1 MSLTT
6 HDAYPESIEDI
17 DAMVEENRRMK
28 LLIRNLLKRTGSDGA
43 TSTALVRS
51 SAWDQAPSVDAVQAM
66 RGRASTKTP
75 KGWGKRAAAQASGDD
90 SDGSGPLVMRG
101 GVKGPIAKKQ
111 RKERK
116 EGPKKPLTSYTYYVQ
131 QMQSVCFAE
140 LAAQRADDEAKPNN
154 GEVMSQ
160 VAKKWNKVRVN
171 KEEHDRVKEECDTFL
186 YYEPQIESACFDELA
201 AQLAAQATNDGKKPK
216 KPTEKEVKRL
226 IVLKWKKVLEN
237 EEEYN
242 KVKAEK
248 AMADAKVGEKASPG
262 AMPTD
267 ASPTSVVD
275 DDGF

>member
-17 DAMVEENRRMK
+17 DAMVEENKRMK

-66 RGRASTKTP
+66 RDRAITKTP
-75 KGWGKRAAAQASGDD
+75 KGKGKRAAAQASGDD
-90 SDGSGPLVMRG
+90 SDGSGP
-101 GVKGPIAKKQ
+101 IAKKPRKQ
-111 RKERK
+111 RNQ
-116 EGPKKPLTSYTYYVQ
+116 GPKKELTPYTYYVQ
-131 QMQSVCFAE
+131 QMRSVCFDE
-140 LAAQRADDEAKPNN
+140 LAAQRADDEAEPNN
-154 GEVMSQ
+154 GEVMSLIA
-160 VAKKWNKVRVN
+160 VKWNKVKEN
-171 KEEHDRVKEECDTFL
+171 KEEHDRVKEERDTFM
-186 YYEPQIESACFDELA
+186 YYAPQIESACFDELA
-201 AQLAAQATNDGKKPK
+201 AQQTDGKKPK
-216 KPTEKEVKRL
+216 KPTEKEVKQL
-226 IVLKWKKVLEN
+226 IVLKWKKVVKN
-237 EEEYN
+237 QEEYN

-248 AMADAKVGEKASPG
+248 VIADAKVGEKASPD

>member
-6 HDAYPESIEDI
+6 HNAYPESIEDI

-28 LLIRNLLKRTGSDGA
+28 LLIRNLLKGTGSDDA

-154 GEVMSQ
+154 GEVMSE
-160 VAKKWNKVRVN
+160 VAKKWNKVKEN
-171 KEEHDRVKEECDTFL
+171 KQELDRVKEERDTFL
-186 YYEPQIESACFDELA
+186 YYEPKTESACFEELA
-201 AQLAAQATNDGKKPK
+201 ARDTDGKKPK

-226 IVLKWKKVLEN
+226 IVHKWKKVVEN

-248 AMADAKVGEKASPG
+248 AIADAKVGEKANPD
-262 AMPTD
+262 AMPTE